1 MAIIYKNP
9 MPMSGALFV
18 ENPRRNK
25 RKSAAV
31 VRRNYAKDR
40 LVRKYS
46 NMSLKQIKDLK
57 SSNYSE
63 FQKLFA
69 EAERK
74 EALSDYKKRGKAFRS
89 GLKKSASARKSAS
102 EFFSSASER
111 AKYLGADSAKK
122 TKKTKT
128 KRKGAT
134 TAKQSRSSSSKRA
147 TQFKVAG
154 GLSKAMAKK
163 LSIGERN
170 KLASSLMS
178 ELGVTRKEA
187 HAMIKAGRL
196 GGVAFDVDAGKKV
209 QEVIKAARRN
219 NPKRKRSSMK
229 SNPVSETVLR
239 RLQKK
244 AGKAITGRKY
254 KSASAR
260 LKAYHRELKK
270 LLKEA
275 HGYSTASKKKRKA
288 SSKKTTSKK
297 RSSKKTTS
305 RKPRTMSQAM
315 SEAAIL
321 KEAKRVVDASGSA
334 YTNEKLRQRA
344 IERVAKKLRAAQG
357 AVFGKGG
364 GATFGK
370 GKRKAATSAKR
381 KTRSSSKRKST
392 SRKLSDWQKKLKI
405 LGGRGFTPGQIRE
418 LAQRMTLKETRE
430 YVKTVSRR
438 KYDVKKRGYKKA
450 RAQRLALPGAIQH
463 PILGEIAVRNNPAIL
478 SLTNAL
484 GSVQSFV
491 GGIPI
496 VRTVAPLIAPL
507 ALGAGVY
514 YVHQVAEPYVMPL
527 VTKVGGVVARVPVVG
542 RAVPFLLTKPYT
554 MTGIAAYALMMGL
567 DRYGLISKTDARMV
581 GYTAVAMGIGLDLS
595 LKPFAEAAAAVESQL
610 AVADEASAQE
620 EIAVDSADA
629 MGAVHMG
636 AVHMGAVHMGR
647 LAVDEDYFDASFG
660 DAYAA
665 GDDMHPE
672 EISAVIAG
680 RRYFKHKFGQSPR
693 RLSSKQSIYSR
704 HAGRQGHRFGWLI
717 KMVGFANFQKI
728 AALPPHQRRQ
738 VIGRLRQQAI
748 QSLPKVIAQVQAAQ
762 PALETASLPIDGAA
776 NAVGGVDGIQYGAL
790 MFAGNGY

>member
-344 IERVAKKLRAAQG
+344 IERVAKKLRAAQKKSG

-370 GKRKAATSAKR
+370 GKRKAATSAK
-381 KTRSSSKRKST
+381 KKARSSS
-392 SRKLSDWQKKLKI
+392 
-405 LGGRGFTPGQIRE
+405 
-418 LAQRMTLKETRE
+418 
-430 YVKTVSRR
+430 
-438 KYDVKKRGYKKA
+438 
-450 RAQRLALPGAIQH
+450 
-463 PILGEIAVRNNPAIL
+463 
-478 SLTNAL
+478 
-484 GSVQSFV
+484 
-491 GGIPI
+491 
-496 VRTVAPLIAPL
+496 
-507 ALGAGVY
+507 
-514 YVHQVAEPYVMPL
+514 
-527 VTKVGGVVARVPVVG
+527 
-542 RAVPFLLTKPYT
+542 
-554 MTGIAAYALMMGL
+554 
-567 DRYGLISKTDARMV
+567 
-581 GYTAVAMGIGLDLS
+581 
-595 LKPFAEAAAAVESQL
+595 
-610 AVADEASAQE
+610 
-620 EIAVDSADA
+620 
-629 MGAVHMG
+629 
-636 AVHMGAVHMGR
+636 
-647 LAVDEDYFDASFG
+647 
-660 DAYAA
+660 
-665 GDDMHPE
+665 
-672 EISAVIAG
+672 
-680 RRYFKHKFGQSPR
+680 
-693 RLSSKQSIYSR
+693 
-704 HAGRQGHRFGWLI
+704 
-717 KMVGFANFQKI
+717 
-728 AALPPHQRRQ
+728 
-738 VIGRLRQQAI
+738 
-748 QSLPKVIAQVQAAQ
+748 
-762 PALETASLPIDGAA
+762 
-776 NAVGGVDGIQYGAL
+776 
-790 MFAGNGY
+790 